1 MRIHKD
7 HARPPWL
14 LLTFT
19 LPALRASRRV
29 EVWRKIQRLGA
40 IPLGNSGYL
49 LPNDSANRERFEWLA
64 SSVRTYQGEAS
75 VLQVQS
81 VDNLSP
87 KQIALRFQEAR
98 AGDYRALLHD
108 LQKFSSLD
116 HRERSSARL
125 GRLRHR
131 LQEIAAIDYF
141 RNPLRRRVERLLDT
155 ASKSSL
161 LPVSTATT
169 PVVSRRNFLRRL
181 WVTRPRPGVDRVASA
196 WLIRRF
202 IDSKA
207 RFGFAAEDEVSFD
220 AVRFDMFQGGFG
232 HRGDD
237 CTIETL
243 RKQFRIRDRRVQI
256 LSEIIH
262 DADLGDDKF
271 GRAEGFGLDEIL
283 KGWARLN
290 RPDREILERGIEMV
304 EGLYR
309 SLS

>member
-1 MRIHKD
+1 MTVSQG
-7 HARPPWL
+7 APWL

-19 LPALRASRRV
+19 LPTLRASRRV

-49 LPNDSANRERFEWLA
+49 LPNDSTNQERFEWLA
-64 SSVRTYQGEAS
+64 ASVRTYQGEAS

-87 KQIALRFQEAR
+87 KQIAQRFQEAR
-98 AGDYRALLHD
+98 AADYRALIRE
-108 LQKFSSLD
+108 LQKFGSLD
-116 HRERSSARL
+116 HATRSSARL
-125 GRLRHR
+125 NRLRHR
-131 LQEIAAIDYF
+131 FQEVAAIDYF
-141 RNPLRRRVERLLDT
+141 PNPLRHRAEALLQT
-155 ASKSSL
+155 ASKSAL
-161 LPVSTATT
+161 LPAPGGEVPNISL
-169 PVVSRRNFLRRL
+169 RDFRRRL
-181 WVTRPRPGVDRVASA
+181 WVTRPRPGVDRAASA

-202 IDSKA
+202 IDPKR
-207 RFGFAAEDEVSFD
+207 RFAFAAEDQVPPQ

-271 GRAEGFGLDEIL
+271 GRVEGFGLDEIL
-283 KGWARLN
+283 KGFARLN
-290 RPDREILERGIEMV
+290 IPDREILDRGIEMV

-309 SLS
+309 SLA